1 MKIKTLGRYAI
12 DMLRGQQQQ
21 VEKNQYEEH
30 LDQLKIEQQE
40 LDAQR
45 TRGGYISPY
54 QNNPYQGMGQQGQLN
69 KHLDAHLN
77 AHINA
82 QFDAQKA
89 LGAMNTQSVSNI
101 YYAGGGGGGGTGV
114 AYGGGVV
121 MEPPVNLEEG
131 AWVAAISE
139 LENLWLVKFGS
150 KWVQHPELDEFYKV
164 AVARLISAKKMET
177 HHLTQISLPV
187 YRIIE

>member
-30 LDQLKIEQQE
+30 LDQLRAEQAAQA
-40 LDAQR
+40 AQR
-45 TRGGYISPY
+45 TTGGYLSPY
-54 QNNPYQGMGQQGQLN
+54 QNNPYQGMGQQEQLN
-69 KHLDAHLN
+69 AHLN

-89 LGAMNTQSVSNI
+89 LGALQAQSVSSM
-101 YYAGGGGGGGTGV
+101 YYAGKDE
-114 AYGGGVV
+114 
-121 MEPPVNLEEG
+121 EPPINLEEG

-150 KWVQHPELDEFYKV
+150 KWVQQPELDEFYKV
-164 AVARLISAKKMET
+164 AVARLIKARKMET

>member
-1 MKIKTLGRYAI
+1 MKIKAIGRYAL

-30 LDQLKIEQQE
+30 FDQFKAEQE
-40 LDAQR
+40 KLR
-45 TRGGYISPY
+45 TTGGYLSPY

-89 LGAMNTQSVSNI
+89 LGAMNTQSVSSM
-101 YYAGGGGGGGTGV
+101 YYAGTGDT
-114 AYGGGVV
+114 A
-121 MEPPVNLEEG
+121 PPINLEEG
-131 AWVAAISE
+131 AWGAAISE
-139 LENLWLVKFGS
+139 LENLWLVKYGS
-150 KWVQHPELDEFYKV
+150 KWVHQPQLDEFYIV
-164 AVARLISAKKMET
+164 ACARLIKANKMET

>member
-1 MKIKTLGRYAI
+1 MKIKAIGRYAI

-30 LDQLKIEQQE
+30 LDQLRKEQAAIMC
-40 LDAQR
+40 AQVNQNQN
-45 TRGGYISPY
+45 GYISPY
-54 QNNPYQGMGQQGQLN
+54 HNNPYQGMGQEQ
-69 KHLDAHLN
+69 LN

-82 QFDAQKA
+82 QFDVQKA
-89 LGAMNTQSVSNI
+89 LGTLQAQSVNSV
-101 YYAGGGGGGGTGV
+101 YYAGTGDT
-114 AYGGGVV
+114 A
-121 MEPPVNLEEG
+121 PPINLEEG

-150 KWVQHPELDEFYKV
+150 KWVQQHDLDEFYKV
-164 AVARLISAKKMET
+164 AAARLINANKMET

>member
-1 MKIKTLGRYAI
+1 MKIKTLGRYAL

-30 LDQLKIEQQE
+30 LDQLRKEQE
-40 LDAQR
+40 KLAQR
-45 TRGGYISPY
+45 TTGGYISPY
-54 QNNPYQGMGQQGQLN
+54 QNAQGMGQQGQLN
-69 KHLDAHLN
+69 AHLDAHLN

-89 LGAMNTQSVSNI
+89 LGALQAQSVSSM
-101 YYAGGGGGGGTGV
+101 YYAGKDK
-114 AYGGGVV
+114 
-121 MEPPVNLEEG
+121 EPPINLEEG

-150 KWVQHPELDEFYKV
+150 KWVQQHDLDEFYKV
-164 AVARLISAKKMET
+164 AAARLIKANKVET

>member
-1 MKIKTLGRYAI
+1 MKIKTLGRYAL
-12 DMLRGQQQQ
+12 DMFRGQQQQ
-21 VEKNQYEEH
+21 IEKNQHEEH
-30 LDQLKIEQQE
+30 FDQFKAEQE
-40 LDAQR
+40 KLR
-45 TRGGYISPY
+45 TTGGYLSPY
-54 QNNPYQGMGQQGQLN
+54 HNNPYQGMGQQGQLN

-89 LGAMNTQSVSNI
+89 LGAISTQGMGGVF
-101 YYAGGGGGGGTGV
+101 YAGKDE
-114 AYGGGVV
+114 
-121 MEPPVNLEEG
+121 EPPINLEEG

-164 AVARLISAKKMET
+164 AVARLIKAKKMET

>member
-12 DMLRGQQQQ
+12 DMLRGHQQQL
-21 VEKNQYEEH
+21 EKNQYEEH
-30 LDQLKIEQQE
+30 LDQFKAEQQE

-69 KHLDAHLN
+69 A
-77 AHINA
+77 A

-89 LGAMNTQSVSNI
+89 LGAMNTQGMGNVF
-101 YYAGGGGGGGTGV
+101 
-114 AYGGGVV
+114 YGGVGGAGQFN
-121 MEPPVNLEEG
+121 PLPTPDLEAG
-131 AWVAAISE
+131 AWAAAISE

-150 KWVQHPELDEFYKV
+150 KWVQHPELDEFYTV
-164 AVARLISAKKMET
+164 AVKRLINAKKMET
-177 HHLTQISLPV
+177 HHLTQISLSV

>member
-12 DMLRGQQQQ
+12 DMLRGQQKQ

-30 LDQLKIEQQE
+30 LDQLRAGQE
-40 LDAQR
+40 KLAAQR
-45 TRGGYISPY
+45 TTGGYISPY
-54 QNNPYQGMGQQGQLN
+54 QNTQGVKQERIN
-69 KHLDAHLN
+69 AHLN

-82 QFDAQKA
+82 QFDAQRA
-89 LGAMNTQSVSNI
+89 LGAINTQGMGSMF
-101 YYAGGGGGGGTGV
+101 YAGQDE
-114 AYGGGVV
+114 
-121 MEPPVNLEEG
+121 EPPINLEEG

-150 KWVQHPELDEFYKV
+150 KWVPHHDLDEFYKV
-164 AVARLISAKKMET
+164 AVARLINAKKMET

>member
-1 MKIKTLGRYAI
+1 MKIKAIGRYAI

-21 VEKNQYEEH
+21 IEKNQYEEH
-30 LDQLKIEQQE
+30 LDQLRKEQASIMC
-40 LDAQR
+40 AQANQN
-45 TRGGYISPY
+45 GYVSPY
-54 QNNPYQGMGQQGQLN
+54 QNAQGMGQQGQLN
-69 KHLDAHLN
+69 AHLN

-82 QFDAQKA
+82 QFDAQRA
-89 LGAMNTQSVSNI
+89 LGTLQAQSVSSM
-101 YYAGGGGGGGTGV
+101 YYAGQDE
-114 AYGGGVV
+114 
-121 MEPPVNLEEG
+121 EPPINLEEG
-131 AWVAAISE
+131 VWAAAISE

-164 AVARLISAKKMET
+164 AVKRLINAKKMET

>member
-1 MKIKTLGRYAI
+1 MKIKAIGRYAI

-30 LDQLKIEQQE
+30 LDQLRKEQQE

-69 KHLDAHLN
+69 AHLD

-89 LGAMNTQSVSNI
+89 LGALQTQSVSSV
-101 YYAGGGGGGGTGV
+101 YYAGKDE
-114 AYGGGVV
+114 
-121 MEPPVNLEEG
+121 EPPINLEEG
-131 AWVAAISE
+131 AWVASITE

-150 KWVQHPELDEFYKV
+150 KWVQHPEIDEFYKV
-164 AVARLISAKKMET
+164 AEARLISAKKMET

>member
-1 MKIKTLGRYAI
+1 MKIKAIGRYAI

-30 LDQLKIEQQE
+30 LDQLRKEQAAIMC
-40 LDAQR
+40 AQVNQNQN
-45 TRGGYISPY
+45 GYISPY
-54 QNNPYQGMGQQGQLN
+54 QNT
-69 KHLDAHLN
+69 HLN

-89 LGAMNTQSVSNI
+89 LGAINTQSVSSM
-101 YYAGGGGGGGTGV
+101 YYAGQDE
-114 AYGGGVV
+114 
-121 MEPPVNLEEG
+121 EPPINLEEG
-131 AWVAAISE
+131 VWAAAISE

-164 AVARLISAKKMET
+164 AVKRLINAKKMET

>member
-1 MKIKTLGRYAI
+1 MKIKAIGRYAL

-30 LDQLKIEQQE
+30 LEKLVQS
-40 LDAQR
+40 
-45 TRGGYISPY
+45 TSTSGYISPY
-54 QNNPYQGMGQQGQLN
+54 QNIGGAY
-69 KHLDAHLN
+69 
-77 AHINA
+77 
-82 QFDAQKA
+82 DAQTA
-89 LGAMNTQSVSNI
+89 LGAMNTQGMGGVF
-101 YYAGGGGGGGTGV
+101 YAGQGE
-114 AYGGGVV
+114 
-121 MEPPVNLEEG
+121 EPPINLEEG

-164 AVARLISAKKMET
+164 AVERLIKAKKMET

>member
-1 MKIKTLGRYAI
+1 MKMKTLGRYAL

-30 LDQLKIEQQE
+30 LDQLKIEQAAIMR
-40 LDAQR
+40 AQANQN
-45 TRGGYISPY
+45 GYISPY
-54 QNNPYQGMGQQGQLN
+54 QNAQGMGQGQLN

-82 QFDAQKA
+82 QFDAQRA
-89 LGAMNTQSVSNI
+89 LGAMNTQGMGGVF
-101 YYAGGGGGGGTGV
+101 YAGTGDT
-114 AYGGGVV
+114 A
-121 MEPPVNLEEG
+121 PPINLEEG

-150 KWVQHPELDEFYKV
+150 KWVQQHDLDEFYKV
-164 AVARLISAKKMET
+164 AAARLIKANKVET

>member
-12 DMLRGQQQQ
+12 DMLRGQELGQAISGAGQGLGNAAAQQQ
-21 VEKNQYEEH
+21 S
-30 LDQLKIEQQE
+30 
-40 LDAQR
+40 
-45 TRGGYISPY
+45 YI
-54 QNNPYQGMGQQGQLN
+54 GQQNQN
-69 KHLDAHLN
+69 AYN

-82 QFDAQKA
+82 HQNAV
-89 LGAMNTQSVSNI
+89 GAINTQGMGGVF
-101 YYAGGGGGGGTGV
+101 YAGNGDT
-114 AYGGGVV
+114 A
-121 MEPPVNLEEG
+121 PPINLEEG

-150 KWVQHPELDEFYKV
+150 KWVQQHDLDEFYKV
-164 AVARLISAKKMET
+164 AAARLIKANKVET

>member
-1 MKIKTLGRYAI
+1 MKIKALSRYAL

-30 LDQLKIEQQE
+30 LDQLRKEQQE

-54 QNNPYQGMGQQGQLN
+54 QNNPYQGMGQ
-69 KHLDAHLN
+69 
-77 AHINA
+77 A
-82 QFDAQKA
+82 QSA
-89 LGAMNTQSVSNI
+89 LGAMNTQGMGTVF
-101 YYAGGGGGGGTGV
+101 YGGGGSGGSGGSLGVAMGGGQFTSL
-114 AYGGGVV
+114 
-121 MEPPVNLEEG
+121 PTPDLEAG
-131 AWVAAISE
+131 AWAAAISE

-150 KWVQHPELDEFYKV
+150 KWVHAPELDEFYQV
-164 AVARLISAKKMET
+164 ACERLIKVKKMES
-177 HHLTQISLPV
+177 HHITSISTPV

>member
-1 MKIKTLGRYAI
+1 MKIKTIGGYAY
-12 DMLRGQQQQ
+12 DLLRGHQQQI
-21 VEKNQYEEH
+21 EKNQYEEH
-30 LDQLKIEQQE
+30 LDQLRKEQAATMC
-40 LDAQR
+40 AQANQN
-45 TRGGYISPY
+45 GYVSPY
-54 QNNPYQGMGQQGQLN
+54 QN
-69 KHLDAHLN
+69 A
-77 AHINA
+77 A

-89 LGAMNTQSVSNI
+89 LGAMNTQGMGGVF
-101 YYAGGGGGGGTGV
+101 YAGVGATD
-114 AYGGGVV
+114 
-121 MEPPVNLEEG
+121 PPINLEEG

-150 KWVQHPELDEFYKV
+150 KWVQQHDLDEFYKV